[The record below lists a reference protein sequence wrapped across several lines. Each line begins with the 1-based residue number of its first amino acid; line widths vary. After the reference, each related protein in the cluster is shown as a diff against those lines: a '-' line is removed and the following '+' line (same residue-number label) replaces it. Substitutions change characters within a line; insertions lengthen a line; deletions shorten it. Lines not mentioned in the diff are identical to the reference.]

1 MPDQTEQNTA
11 DIAEIKTDIKTIK
24 ENHLHH
30 IERDLAI
37 QSTDMRRLTK
47 QLEKIDMRLW
57 GILILLVG
65 SVVIG
70 VITNGL

>member
-24 ENHLHH
+24 ENHLYH
-30 IERDLAI
+30 IERDLTI
-37 QSTDMRRLTK
+37 QSSDMRRLTK